1 MGFHQLKS
9 EYNRMLT
16 KPKLKNEK
24 IIACLQDN
32 YGLDVAE
39 ISFLPLGADFNA
51 AVYRV
56 KTTEN
61 IDYFLKLRSGD
72 FCDPS
77 VLVPHHLKQIGLQN
91 IIPPIATKTD
101 ECWTNLNAFKVALY
115 PYIDGGN
122 AVDTKLS
129 EQQWQQFG
137 ETVKKLHTADIPE
150 SITSNVPKE
159 TFSLK
164 CCQTVKAFLDRIENE
179 VFDETVAAK
188 LATLLKS
195 KSEIILDLI
204 KRTEKLRSILQT
216 QSLQHVLCHADA
228 HGWNLLIDQNNHL
241 YLIDWD
247 TLVLAPKERDLMF
260 IGAGIWNSGYTPDKE
275 ELLFYKGYGK
285 TNINQDAL
293 CYYRF
298 NRILQ
303 DIAEYCEYIFLSD
316 EGGDDRIQVLE
327 HLKPNF
333 LPNGTV
339 ERAYHADK
347 MRSVS

>member
-1 MGFHQLKS
+1 
-9 EYNRMLT
+9 MLT
-16 KPKLKNEK
+16 KPDLKNEK
-24 IIACLQDN
+24 IIACLHDN

-39 ISFLPLGADFNA
+39 ISFLPLGADFNT

-56 KTTEN
+56 STIDKT
-61 IDYFLKLRSGD
+61 DYFLKLRSGD
-72 FCDPS
+72 FCEPS
-77 VLVPHHLKQIGLQN
+77 VLIPHHLKQIGMQN

-101 ECWTNLNAFKVALY
+101 ECWTNLDAFKVALY
-115 PYIDGGN
+115 PYIDGRN
-122 AVDTKLS
+122 AVDMKLS

-137 ETVKKLHTADIPE
+137 RTVKKLHTADIPE
-150 SITSNVPKE
+150 SIISNVPKE

-164 CCQTVKAFLDRIENE
+164 FCQTVRLFLERTQNE
-179 VFDETVAAK
+179 VFDEAVATK
-188 LATLLKS
+188 LAALLKS
-195 KSEIILDLI
+195 KNKIIFDLI
-204 KRTEKLRSILQT
+204 KRTEELGSILQN
-216 QSLQHVLCHADA
+216 QSLQHVLCHADM
-228 HGWNLLIDQNNHL
+228 HGWNLLVDQNNRL

-247 TLVLAPKERDLMF
+247 TLILAPKERDLMF
-260 IGAGIWNSGYTPDKE
+260 IGAGIWDSGYTPTE
-275 ELLFYKGYGK
+275 EESLFYKGYGQG
-285 TNINQDAL
+285 NINQDTF

-316 EGGDDRIQVLE
+316 EGGDDRMEVLE

-347 MRSVS
+347 MRGIS